1 MARADAAPD
10 QRPCPLLRGT
20 CQDSQELPPIKDGHA
35 AVSADRQ
42 EGRVSGN
49 EVVDAA
55 RRRAAQ
61 KVVVVWI
68 TAHPRARLVGEKHG
82 LGAKQLQ
89 ERLPVGRRDRVLLRD
104 LGSAQDLGHLFGL
117 GRHEEEH
124 ERSTTPLVH
133 DLSLN
138 PPAGQQAADQ
148 LVGVQEHPKHDDGGA
163 PGSALRVRPAGPPY
177 R

>member
-1 MARADAAPD
+1 MARADAEPD

-49 EVVDAA
+49 EVVDAT

-89 ERLPVGRRDRVLLRD
+89 ERL
-104 LGSAQDLGHLFGL
+104 SC
-117 GRHEEEH
+117 
-124 ERSTTPLVH
+124 
-133 DLSLN
+133 
-138 PPAGQQAADQ
+138 
-148 LVGVQEHPKHDDGGA
+148 
-163 PGSALRVRPAGPPY
+163 RPARSGTSSRSWVGSGPRPPL
-177 R
+177 